1 MSWNKSL
8 LIVSL
13 LIIFTLIGVGI
24 GYGLTPEY
32 QKMVYNKNEMGLG
45 EADYWLDLRY
55 INEMIAHHKG
65 AILLAEKTLNH
76 AQKPEIKALVQDIIK
91 NEPIAID
98 ELYKWKKD
106 WYGET
111 KKVKDPTVAN
121 LGVADE
127 TFDLR
132 FLNALI
138 FHHQS
143 GILMTKEVRLKSSRS
158 EVLNNADAVE
168 NFLNGS
174 LKTLTDWRLEWY
186 KI

>member
-1 MSWNKSL
+1 MWSSKKF
-8 LIVSL
+8 
-13 LIIFTLIGVGI
+13 LIISLMIISSLVGVGI
-24 GYGLTPEY
+24 GQGMTPEY
-32 QKMVYNKNEMGLG
+32 QKMMYNKNEMGLG

-65 AILLAEKTLNH
+65 AILLAQNTLDKT
-76 AQKPEIKALVQDIIK
+76 QKPEIKALAQDIIK

-111 KKVKDPTVAN
+111 KKVPDPTVAN
-121 LGVADE
+121 LGQMDE

-138 FHHQS
+138 FHHKT
-143 GILMTKEVRLKSSRS
+143 GIMMTKEVRLKSSRS
-158 EVLNNADAVE
+158 EILNNADVVE
-168 NFLNGS
+168 NFLDGS
-174 LKTLTDWRLEWY
+174 LKKLTDWRLEWY